1 MASTLSGNDFASC
14 FPPLNSYCSTSA
26 SKLGLPNSGVPII
39 LQHENAVTASRS
51 KSVNHKDKSSSVT
64 IPNNEHL
71 EFQEGDTPTV
81 KQIKSLTKE
90 VSSLRN
96 ELKAKDQLI
105 ESLQVKDSVPMAGQN
120 SALPWKDK
128 VSSPEVHSRMK
139 LQYFPPAVEGE
150 TVRVS
155 PPKHVETH
163 GAEKWKDYIVE
174 VSVHSELPHSI
185 DLLTSAGRLV
195 KVGVKY
201 PWRPLRC
208 VACNVFGH
216 SECNQLARGSVQPEI
231 LMKNTPKEPAATIP
245 CANQFSAL
253 QEGGIIGTEMELSGK
268 GVIPAP
274 NVHKSVV
281 TLDASDPLI
290 VSCVALVGKGNTVE
304 SMNPI
309 VNLVD
314 SCDDQG
320 ALPAYDFLPHDLGV
334 GISDPDAVFQ
344 ALTEM
349 AQASSKQAKGSV
361 ARIIVAWRKQGTVVS
376 ELFKSEQMIL
386 LSVEVDMKSFLLS
399 VVYGSNHV
407 PSRRQ
412 LWDDLRICKGFVGSL
427 PWITVGDFNSLRK
440 PYEKSDPC
448 HFDSSAASEFNN
460 CLEDIEDDKIPQ
472 DPNLSSEVFATRGL
486 S

>member
-1 MASTLSGNDFASC
+1 M
-14 FPPLNSYCSTSA
+14 
-26 SKLGLPNSGVPII
+26 
-39 LQHENAVTASRS
+39 
-51 KSVNHKDKSSSVT
+51 

-71 EFQEGDTPTV
+71 EFQEGDTRTV
-81 KQIKSLTKE
+81 KDIKSLTKE
-90 VSSLRN
+90 ISSLHN

-163 GAEKWKDYIVE
+163 GAEKWKDLFKTVNE
-174 VSVHSELPHSI
+174 
-185 DLLTSAGRLV
+185 
-195 KVGVKY
+195 
-201 PWRPLRC
+201 
-208 VACNVFGH
+208 ACAVPDIPGI
-216 SECNQLARGSVQPEI
+216 QT
-231 LMKNTPKEPAATIP
+231 TPKEPAATIP

-253 QEGGIIGTEMELSGK
+253 QEGGIIGTEIELSGK
-268 GVIPAP
+268 GAIPAP

-349 AQASSKQAKGSV
+349 AQASSTQAKGAKKPGGGV
-361 ARIIVAWRKQGTVVS
+361 QTR
-376 ELFKSEQMIL
+376 KSEKK
-386 LSVEVDMKSFLLS
+386 LS
-399 VVYGSNHV
+399 N
-407 PSRRQ
+407 
-412 LWDDLRICKGFVGSL
+412 
-427 PWITVGDFNSLRK
+427 
-440 PYEKSDPC
+440 
-448 HFDSSAASEFNN
+448 
-460 CLEDIEDDKIPQ
+460 
-472 DPNLSSEVFATRGL
+472 
-486 S
+486 

>member
-1 MASTLSGNDFASC
+1 MNLTEESQESRGVEWETSMPTLGFAADS
-14 FPPLNSYCSTSA
+14 SDGVYA
-26 SKLGLPNSGVPII
+26 LG
-39 LQHENAVTASRS
+39 ENAVTASGS
-51 KSVNHKDKSSSVT
+51 KSVNHKDKSSCV
-64 IPNNEHL
+64 PV
-71 EFQEGDTPTV
+71 GDTPTV

-120 SALPWKDK
+120 CALSWKDK
-128 VSSPEVHSRMK
+128 VSLPEVHSRMK

-163 GAEKWKDYIVE
+163 GAEKWKDCIVGHFVDKILPYLAVRSIAFSIWRKYGLKEVLSNEKGFFFFQFGAEGAYRQISEGLSYIASAIGKPLYADEMTESARRISYAKICVE

-185 DLLTSAGRLV
+185 DLLTSAG
-195 KVGVKY
+195 
-201 PWRPLRC
+201 
-208 VACNVFGH
+208 
-216 SECNQLARGSVQPEI
+216 ARGSVQPEI
-231 LMKNTPKEPAATIP
+231 LMQVPQAKNTPKEPAATIP

-253 QEGGIIGTEMELSGK
+253 QGGIIDTEMELSGK
-268 GVIPAP
+268 GATPAP

-290 VSCVALVGKGNTVE
+290 VSCVALVGKGNTVV

-309 VNLVD
+309 FNLVD

-349 AQASSKQAKGSV
+349 AQASSKQAKGAKKPGGGVEIRKFIHANRLSLFEIVESKIRKDNIIISMQHCLPSGWDYIHNCDSGSV
-361 ARIIVAWRKQGTVVS
+361 AWIIVASRKQGTVVS

-386 LSVEVDMKSFLLS
+386 L
-399 VVYGSNHV
+399 
-407 PSRRQ
+407 R
-412 LWDDLRICKGFVGSL
+412 
-427 PWITVGDFNSLRK
+427 
-440 PYEKSDPC
+440 
-448 HFDSSAASEFNN
+448 
-460 CLEDIEDDKIPQ
+460 
-472 DPNLSSEVFATRGL
+472 
-486 S
+486 